1 MNDSGMAPFGFS
13 LCNTYIIGISYNRP
27 VGGEMASTGTRKL
40 RMACRGHRVHDKK
53 R

>member
-1 MNDSGMAPFGFS
+1 MILEWHYLDFPSAMHI
-13 LCNTYIIGISYNRP
+13 LYVSYNQP

-40 RMACRGHRVHDKK
+40 KTACRGHRVHDKK